1 MATAAKLRIVHKTT
15 ESWHLDQIE
24 SVVQGAGATSGLEEV
39 SASWRRCTADL
50 LINPD
55 APAAP
60 HIVTDSELRVF
71 REPLG
76 KAILYAQ
83 EEVDR
88 LYAIVRQEGYVVL
101 LCNTDGIAI
110 HHRGDEAQAAE
121 FKHWG
126 IWVGGVWS
134 ERVEGT
140 NGIGTC
146 IAEQRPVLVHRDQH
160 FRTRHIGLSCAGA
173 PIFDP
178 TGRLELV
185 LDTSSMTANQSQT
198 LALAATKVAARAVE
212 ERLFREWFRNVWTIA
227 AMPSDDSGPALLLAV
242 DGDLRIVGADRAAR
256 TTFVLDDERLSG
268 GVPLSTVFEHDRSIF
283 RCNREQ
289 DVAARFRRVGTDERW
304 HVLITPPLCGSRGW
318 RSATDAAIHA
328 RPRISILRNA
338 PMAES
343 LAPNRGGLSP
353 ARTHRICE
361 YINSNLGQNISLEAL
376 AEMAGLSTHHF
387 ARAFK
392 QTVGMPPHYYVLQRR
407 IEHAQRMIRNTDLP
421 MSEIAL
427 SAGFS
432 DQSHLARHFR
442 RLTGMS
448 PSVVRWEQR

>member
-1 MATAAKLRIVHKTT
+1 MDTAAKPRIVHRTT
-15 ESWHLDQIE
+15 ESRHLDQIE
-24 SVVQGAGATSGLEEV
+24 WVVQRGGATSALEEV
-39 SASWRRCTADL
+39 SASWRRCTAEL

-55 APAAP
+55 AQAAP
-60 HIVTDSELRVF
+60 HIVTDSELKVF
-71 REPLG
+71 REPLD

-83 EEVDR
+83 EEIDR

-110 HHRGDEAQAAE
+110 HHRGDEARAE
-121 FKHWG
+121 QFKYRG

-134 ERVEGT
+134 ETVEGT

-173 PIFDP
+173 PIFNP

-185 LDTSSMTANQSQT
+185 LDTSSMTSNQSHT

-212 ERLFREWFRNVWTIA
+212 ERLFREWFHNVWTIA
-227 AMPSDDSGPALLLAV
+227 AVPSDDSGPALLLAV
-242 DGDLRIVGADRAAR
+242 DGDLRIVGADRVAR

-268 GVPLSTVFEHDRSIF
+268 GVPLSTVFGHDRSIF
-283 RCNREQ
+283 RSKSEQ
-289 DVAARFRRVGTDERW
+289 DVAARFTRVGTDERW
-304 HVLITPPLCGSRGW
+304 NVLITPPLCNSKGW
-318 RSATDAAIHA
+318 RSPTVVAIHA
-328 RPRISILRNA
+328 RPRMSMLRNA
-338 PMAES
+338 PIAES
-343 LAPNRGGLSP
+343 PPPNRGGLSP

-361 YINSNLGQNISLEAL
+361 YINFNLGQNISLEAL
-376 AEMAGLSTHHF
+376 AEMAGLSIHHF

-392 QTVGMPPHYYVLQRR
+392 QTVGMPPHGYVLQRR
-407 IEHAQRMIRNTDLP
+407 IEHARQMLRNTDLP

-442 RLTGMS
+442 RITGMS

>member
-1 MATAAKLRIVHKTT
+1 MDTAAKPRIVNRTI
-15 ESWHLDQIE
+15 ESRHLDQIE
-24 SVVQGAGATSGLEEV
+24 SIVQGGDATSDLEEV
-39 SASWRRCTADL
+39 SASWRRCTAEL
-50 LINPD
+50 LVNPD
-55 APAAP
+55 ARAAP

-76 KAILYAQ
+76 KAIVYAQ

-110 HHRGDEAQAAE
+110 HHRGEEAQADQ
-121 FKHWG
+121 FKKRG

-134 ERVEGT
+134 EGVEGT

-185 LDTSSMTANQSQT
+185 LDTSSMTSNQSHT

-227 AMPSDDSGPALLLAV
+227 AVPSDDSGPALLLAV
-242 DGDLRIVGADRAAR
+242 DADLRIVGADRVAR
-256 TTFVLDDERLSG
+256 TAFALDDERLGG
-268 GVPLSTVFEHDRSIF
+268 GVPLSTVFDHDRSIF
-283 RCNREQ
+283 RCKGEQ
-289 DVAARFRRVGTDERW
+289 DVAARFTRVGTDERW
-304 HVLITPPLCGSRGW
+304 LVLITPPLCGTRGW
-318 RSATDAAIHA
+318 RSATDVTIHA
-328 RPRISILRNA
+328 RPRISMLRNA
-338 PMAES
+338 PIAES
-343 LAPNRGGLSP
+343 APSNRGGLSP
-353 ARTHRICE
+353 ARAHRICE
-361 YINSNLGQNISLEAL
+361 YIHTNLDQNISLEAL
-376 AEMAGLSTHHF
+376 AEMAGLSTYHF

-392 QTVGMPPHYYVLQRR
+392 QTVGMPPHGYVLQRR
-407 IEHAQRMIRNTDLP
+407 IEHAQQMLRNTDLP

-442 RLTGMS
+442 RMTGVS
-448 PSVVRWEQR
+448 PSVVRWER

>member
-1 MATAAKLRIVHKTT
+1 MAMAAKLRIVRKTA
-15 ESWHLDQIE
+15 EARHLDQIDAG
-24 SVVQGAGATSGLEEV
+24 VQGEGLTSDIQAVAGSWQRCAT
-39 SASWRRCTADL
+39 DL
-50 LINPD
+50 LVNPD
-55 APAAP
+55 SRTAP
-60 HIVTDSELRVF
+60 HIVTDSELKVF
-71 REPLG
+71 RESTG
-76 KAILYAQ
+76 KAILHAQ
-83 EEVDR
+83 EEIDR

-101 LCNTDGIAI
+101 LCNTDGVAI
-110 HHRGDEAQAAE
+110 HHRGAEAQAE
-121 FKHWG
+121 QFKYWG

-134 ERVEGT
+134 EKIEGT

-178 TGRLELV
+178 TGKLELV
-185 LDTSSMTANQSQT
+185 LDASSMTSNQSHT

-227 AMPSDDSGPALLLAV
+227 AVPSDDSGPALLLAV
-242 DGDLRIVGADRAAR
+242 DSDLRIVGADRVAR
-256 TTFVLDDERLSG
+256 GTFALDDERLSR
-268 GVPLSTVFEHDRSIF
+268 GVLLSTLFDHDRSIF
-283 RCNREQ
+283 RSNREQ
-289 DVAARFRRVGTDERW
+289 DVAARFTRVGTDEW
-304 HVLITPPLCGSRGW
+304 WYVLITPPLCGSRGW
-318 RSATDAAIHA
+318 RSAAALAIHV
-328 RPRISILRNA
+328 RPRISMLRNA
-338 PMAES
+338 PIAES
-343 LAPNRGGLSP
+343 LPPNRGGLSP

-361 YINSNLGQNISLEAL
+361 YINSNLDQNISLEAL

-392 QTVGMPPHYYVLQRR
+392 QTVGLPPHGYVLQRR
-407 IEHAQRMIRNTDLP
+407 IEHAQQMLRNTDLS

-442 RLTGMS
+442 RITGRS